1 MGRNSLSRSLYL
13 SLCRSVPGSRRHF
26 VSALAATLA
35 GAAMPPMAAAQQ
47 NAGPFPNRPVRIIVP
62 ATPGGSSDIFARA
75 IAQKLQDAFGKP
87 VIVEYKAGAGTN
99 IGSDYVAK
107 SAPDGY
113 TLLINGITLA
123 TNPSLYPN
131 MPFNPARDFAPIIE
145 VAEMLNVVT
154 VHPGIPVN
162 SLKELV
168 ELIKKDPGKFNY
180 GTPGAGS
187 SGHLS
192 GELLALKTGAKIT
205 HVAYQGNAQATTD
218 HLGGTLQ
225 MGFVNLPVALQ
236 FVKNGKLKAL
246 AVTSAKRSPLLPD
259 VPTVAEALGIA
270 DYEMTG
276 WFGLL
281 APARTPPEIVAR
293 LQEETSR
300 ALKDPALVE
309 TIRVAGG
316 EVVGGSSSQ
325 FEARMK
331 RDAERLTEVLRLSG
345 AAVVK

>member
-192 GELLALKTGAKIT
+192 GELLSLKTGAKIT

>member
-1 MGRNSLSRSLYL
+1 MRRSLLTRLPHPLSR
-13 SLCRSVPGSRRHF
+13 HF
-26 VSALAATLA
+26 LSALAGGLAAAALPQMAMSQQGA
-35 GAAMPPMAAAQQ
+35 GAY
-47 NAGPFPNRPVRIIVP
+47 PNKPVHIIVP
-62 ATPGGSSDIFARA
+62 ATPGGSSDVFARA
-75 IAQKLQDAFGKP
+75 IAQKLQDAFSKP

-113 TLLINGITLA
+113 TLLINGITLV
-123 TNPSLYPN
+123 TNPPLYPS
-131 MPFNPARDFAPIIE
+131 MPFNPAKDFAPIIE
-145 VAEMLNVVT
+145 AAKMLNVVT
-154 VHPGIPVN
+154 VHPGVPVN

-168 ELIKKDPGKFNY
+168 ELIRRDLGKFNY

-192 GELLALKTGAKIT
+192 GELLALKTGVQIT

-236 FVKNGKLKAL
+236 FVKTGKLKAL

-259 VPTVAEALGIA
+259 VPTVPEALGIA
-270 DYEMTG
+270 DYELTG
-276 WFGLL
+276 WFGML

-309 TIRVAGG
+309 TIRVTGG
-316 EVVGGSSSQ
+316 EVVGGSRSQ
-325 FEARMK
+325 FDARMK

>member
-1 MGRNSLSRSLYL
+1 MHRPSFPVSSRETRRNFL
-13 SLCRSVPGSRRHF
+13 
-26 VSALAATLA
+26 SALGTTLA
-35 GAAMPPMAAAQQ
+35 VAALPQSAVAQQ
-47 NAGPFPNRPVRIIVP
+47 NTGPFPNRPIRIIVP

-99 IGSDYVAK
+99 IGSDFVAK

-131 MPFNPARDFAPIIE
+131 MPFNPAKDFAPIIE

-168 ELIKKDPGKFNY
+168 ELVKKEPGKFNY

-192 GELLALKTGAKIT
+192 GELLSLKTGAKIT

-246 AVTSAKRSPLLPD
+246 AVTSAKRSALLPD

-270 DYEMTG
+270 DYELTG

-293 LQEETSR
+293 LHEETSR

-309 TIRVAGG
+309 TIRIAGG
-316 EVVGGSSSQ
+316 EVVGGSASQ

>member
-1 MGRNSLSRSLYL
+1 MRRSSGSHL
-13 SLCRSVPGSRRHF
+13 PGPSCQSAKLHARRQF
-26 VSALAATLA
+26 LGALA
-35 GAAMPPMAAAQQ
+35 GAVVIAASPQMAAAQQ
-47 NAGPFPNRPVRIIVP
+47 NTGPYPNRPVRIIVP
-62 ATPGGSSDIFARA
+62 ATPGGTSDIFARA
-75 IAQKLQDAFGKP
+75 IAQKLQESLGKP

-123 TNPSLYPN
+123 TNPSLYAN
-131 MPFNPARDFAPIIE
+131 MPFNPAKDFAPIIE

-154 VHPGIPVN
+154 VHPGIAVN

-168 ELIKKDPGKFNY
+168 ELVKKDPGKFNY

-192 GELLALKTGAKIT
+192 GELLALKTGVKIT

-236 FVKNGKLKAL
+236 FVKTGKLKAL

-270 DYEMTG
+270 DYELTG

-300 ALKDPALVE
+300 ALKDPALIE

-325 FEARMK
+325 FDARMK

-345 AAVVK
+345 AAVK

>member
-1 MGRNSLSRSLYL
+1 MSSCQVL
-13 SLCRSVPGSRRHF
+13 
-26 VSALAATLA
+26 SALAVALA
-35 GAAMPPMAAAQQ
+35 SAVLPQIAVAQQ
-47 NAGPFPNRPVRIIVP
+47 TPAAYPNRPVHIIVP
-62 ATPGGSSDIFARA
+62 ATPGGTSDIFARA
-75 IAQKLQDAFGKP
+75 IAEKLQDAFGKP

-99 IGSDYVAK
+99 IGSGYVAK

-123 TNPSLYPN
+123 SNPSLYPN
-131 MPFNPARDFAPIIE
+131 MPFNPAKDFAPIIE

-154 VHPGIPVN
+154 AHPGIAVN
-162 SLKELV
+162 SLKELA

-192 GELLALKTGAKIT
+192 GELLALKTGVKIT
-205 HVAYQGNAQATTD
+205 HVAYQGNAQATPD
-218 HLGGTLQ
+218 HMGGTLQ

-246 AVTSAKRSPLLPD
+246 AVTSAKRSALLPD
-259 VPTVAEALGIA
+259 MPTVAEALGIA
-270 DYEMTG
+270 DHELTG

-300 ALKDPALVE
+300 ALKAPALVE

-316 EVVGGSSSQ
+316 EVVGGSSSSQ

-331 RDAERLTEVLRLSG
+331 PA
-345 AAVVK
+345 

>member
-192 GELLALKTGAKIT
+192 GELLSLKTGAKIT

-300 ALKDPALVE
+300 ALKDPALVQ